1 MSATPNS
8 RGGPPSGDTEEVA
21 DLDPR
26 IARSRQRLLAAA
38 TDLLVEAGPRAV
50 TVDAVSERSGVAKS
64 TLYRHWDSRQALL
77 VDVMRS
83 NMPQPV
89 EPDPSLGFEA
99 ALRALVTSVATTL
112 SDPEWARIFPAM
124 VSLRLTMPELQEL
137 SDSDNEGKLAVLSR
151 VLRLGVDEGALP
163 ADIDARLVAHVL
175 IGPVVFAT
183 ISGQHVDLTAV
194 AAFSVERFLQSY
206 RSP

>member
-1 MSATPNS
+1 MSATPTCPV
-8 RGGPPSGDTEEVA
+8 GIPVGDTDVVT

-77 VDVMRS
+77 IDVMRS

-89 EPDPSLGFEA
+89 EPDPTLGFEA
-99 ALRALVTSVATTL
+99 ALRALVGGLVDTFA
-112 SDPEWARIFPAM
+112 DPEWARILPALI
-124 VSLRLTMPELQEL
+124 SLTQTMPELQEL
-137 SDSDNEGKLAVLSR
+137 TDSDTEEKLQVLSR
-151 VLRLGVDEGALP
+151 VLRLGVDEGVLP
-163 ADIDARLVAHVL
+163 DDIDVQLVAHLL

-183 ISGQHVDLTAV
+183 LGGHRDELSDIADYSLD
-194 AAFSVERFLQSY
+194 RFLRSY
-206 RSP
+206 R